1 MNIKSLKIKNF
12 KCFKEAEIDF
22 GKITLLT
29 GANSS
34 GKSSLIS
41 VLLTMF
47 QTDEFPFYLSPNGN
61 YINLGN
67 YKNMVFGYES
77 NQNIEINVKFEIEG
91 QNQWNFSILL
101 ENNSING
108 LPALNNLNFYDD
120 DYSLKIYKEKKK
132 YILDF
137 FNEKEKYKT
146 LDDLVLAI
154 AESMNGCTGDGVPS
168 FFHYDFS
175 KDLSF
180 NFINSY
186 RTNPQRNYLQ
196 IPKANKIQSNG
207 AGFENQI
214 IEWEE
219 SHSPKIL
226 ELVNILIKIGLLVD
240 IKTNKIGD
248 GMFDIK
254 IQTKE
259 NGLLSSLADVGYGV
273 SKLLPII
280 VADLQLPDNSLLA
293 ISEPELDLHPSI
305 QANFANYIFEQTKKG
320 KQYIIETHSEYIINR
335 LRLLIAK
342 NELKENEVKTY
353 FFSNDGRSTKTYSIN
368 LKKDG
373 QIENAPKDFFD
384 TYEIDIMDI
393 AMLG

>member
-12 KCFKEAEIDF
+12 KCFKEADIDF
-22 GKITLLT
+22 RKITLLT

-41 VLLTMF
+41 VLLSIF
-47 QTDEFPFYLSPNGN
+47 QTDEFPFYLSPNGFL
-61 YINLGN
+61 INLGN
-67 YKNMVFGYES
+67 YRNMVNGYDIPK
-77 NQNIEINVKFEIEG
+77 NIELNIKIEIE
-91 QNQWNFSILL
+91 NPHNWNFSTIW
-101 ENNSING
+101 ENNNING
-108 LPALNNLNFYDD
+108 LPSLN
-120 DYSLKIYKEKKK
+120 SLEFSDSGYHFNAKKINSK
-132 YILDF
+132 YII
-137 FNEKEKYKT
+137 K
-146 LDDLVLAI
+146 DDNDNLYDNIEEVEINFGENYLFTYN
-154 AESMNGCTGDGVPS
+154 NGTADYP
-168 FFHYDFS
+168 DFS
-175 KDLSF
+175 TVRIQDLF
-180 NFINSY
+180 NFINSF

-196 IPKANKIQSNG
+196 IPKAGKIQSNG
-207 AGFENQI
+207 AGFENQL

-219 SHSPKIL
+219 SNSPKIL
-226 ELVNILIKIGLLVD
+226 ELVNILTKIGLLVD

-373 QIENAPKDFFD
+373 RIENAPKDFFD